1 MGPIPTGKDFVTKVE
16 DFFHKA
22 FYFPPTIGYLSCRE
36 DSNPEILEIVE
47 SLTTLGGIAVGVFG
61 LISGNPF
68 LAALFFP

>member
-1 MGPIPTGKDFVTKVE
+1 MFALKLTE
-16 DFFHKA
+16 LA
-22 FYFPPTIGYLSCRE
+22 
-36 DSNPEILEIVE
+36 PEILEIVE